1 MTTRPWI
8 VFRES
13 SPAQEF
19 HVASFRF
26 QVAGGT
32 STMKRE
38 TWNSKLPGEPRPK
51 LRALCVTLLL
61 LALSLSLNVDLS
73 FAASPGLAERVI
85 EHRLGNGLTVLM
97 VERHQTPIVSV
108 NITFAVGGLNE
119 QVGQTG
125 IAHLYEHMAFKGT
138 RMIGT
143 TNYEEEKPI
152 LDELA
157 LVGTELDQ
165 RQREFEA
172 NTARATDE
180 ARAAIESL
188 QKRVTDL
195 QAQASE
201 YVVGNEMALLYQRHG
216 GVGLNASTGKDLTRY
231 MISFPANRLP
241 LWAEIEADRMAHP
254 VLREFYR
261 ERGVV
266 MEERRLRNDDSPN
279 GLLFETF
286 TSAAFRA
293 HGYGIPTIGW
303 GSDILS
309 LTPADT
315 EAFFKTHYG
324 PNRATIALVGDIN
337 PRDVIALI
345 ERTFGKIPA
354 APPSP
359 SLVTVEPEQRGERR
373 VEVEF
378 DAEPAI
384 VIGYHKPT
392 LGHPD
397 DDVFDVIDAVLSE
410 GLTSRLHQKLVRD
423 KRLAASVGS
432 DASHPGVRAPNLFVI
447 TATPL
452 APHTTAEVEAAIYE
466 EIERLKR
473 EPVSP
478 KELEKVLNNLDADLV
493 RGLRSNSGLASQLA
507 LYQALAGDWQY
518 ILTSRD
524 KIAKVTAADVQRVAT
539 QYFTKSNRTVA
550 VLVKKGNA
558 KAAVATS
565 VSGVRP

>member
-1 MTTRPWI
+1 MHLSVI
-8 VFRES
+8 AVFTLV
-13 SPAQEF
+13 
-19 HVASFRF
+19 VASLYPSHP
-26 QVAGGT
+26 T
-32 STMKRE
+32 H
-38 TWNSKLPGEPRPK
+38 
-51 LRALCVTLLL
+51 
-61 LALSLSLNVDLS
+61 
-73 FAASPGLAERVI
+73 AASSSLAERVV
-85 EHRLGNGLTVLM
+85 EHRLGNGLTILM
-97 VERHQTPIVSV
+97 VERHQTPIVSI
-108 NITFAVGGLNE
+108 NITFAVGGINE

-138 RMIGT
+138 RTIGT
-143 TNYEEEKPI
+143 TDYEKEGPI
-152 LDELA
+152 LEELA
-157 LVGTELDQ
+157 RVGTELDQ
-165 RQREFEA
+165 RQRDVHA
-172 NTARATDE
+172 NGGRLTDQD
-180 ARAAIESL
+180 RMAIDSL
-188 QKRVTDL
+188 QKRFEEL
-195 QAQASE
+195 QTQAAE
-201 YVVGNEMALLYQRHG
+201 FVVGNEMALLYQRHG
-216 GVGLNASTGKDLTRY
+216 GVGLNASTGKDVTRY
-231 MISFPANRLP
+231 MISFPSNRLP
-241 LWAEIEADRMAHP
+241 LWAAIEADRMAHP
-254 VLREFYR
+254 VLREFYK

-337 PRDVIALI
+337 PREVIALM
-345 ERTFGKIPA
+345 EYTFGKIPA
-354 APPSP
+354 APPP
-359 SLVTVEPEQRGERR
+359 PPLVTVEPEQRGERR

-384 VIGYHKPT
+384 IIGYHKPT

-397 DDVFDVIDAVLSE
+397 DDVFDVIDAILSE

-432 DASHPGVRAPNLFVI
+432 DASHPGARAPNLFLV

-473 EPVSP
+473 EPVSA
-478 KELEKVLNNLDADLV
+478 KELEKVINNLDADLV

-518 ILTSRD
+518 ILTSRN
-524 KIAKVTAADVQRVAT
+524 KVAAVTPADVQRVAT

-550 VLVKKGNA
+550 VLVKKGSAN
-558 KAAVATS
+558 AVAATP
-565 VSGVRP
+565 VSGVSR